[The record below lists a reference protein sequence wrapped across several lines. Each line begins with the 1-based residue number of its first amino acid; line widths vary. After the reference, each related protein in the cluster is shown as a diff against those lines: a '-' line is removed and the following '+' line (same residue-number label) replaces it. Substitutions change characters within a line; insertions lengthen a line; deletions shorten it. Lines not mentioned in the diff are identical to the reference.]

1 MIPPPQKL
9 IAMLAVLA
17 ALSVWLAWTL
27 RRDCRGPDGRLDP
40 WSVVETYVSLFL
52 MLCMLVAS
60 ALQVFVRYL
69 FADTID
75 LPWTEE
81 FGRLAMIWAG
91 FWGAAALQRADDHI
105 SMTVL
110 FDLLPDAA
118 KQGVRILGDLVTLA
132 VLVPV
137 VWLGW
142 ESARSLDIMH
152 AISLGVPLSA
162 FAYPVPVAGGLMM
175 LHTAALIVRRLTGR
189 LPAHRSEPAV

>member
-1 MIPPPQKL
+1 MIPPPQEL

-27 RRDCRGPDGRLDP
+27 RQDCRGPDGRLDP

-52 MLCMLVAS
+52 MLCMLAAS

>member
-1 MIPPPQKL
+1 MIPPPL
-9 IAMLAVLA
+9 ELVAMLAVLA
-17 ALSVWLAWTL
+17 AISAWLAWTL
-27 RRDCRGPDGRLDP
+27 RRDCLGPGGRIDP
-40 WSVVETYVSLFL
+40 WSLVEAYVSLFL
-52 MLCMLVAS
+52 LLCMLASS
-60 ALQVFVRYL
+60 ALQVAVRYL
-69 FADTID
+69 LADLID

-118 KQGVRILGDLVTLA
+118 KQGVRILGDVVTLA
-132 VLVPV
+132 VLAPV

-142 ESARSLDIMH
+142 ESARNLDIMH
-152 AISLGVPLSA
+152 AISLGVPLSV

-189 LPAHRSEPAV
+189 LPAHRAEPAV

>member
-1 MIPPPQKL
+1 MIPPPQEL

-27 RRDCRGPDGRLDP
+27 RQDCRGPDGRLDP

-132 VLVPV
+132 VLAPV

-152 AISLGVPLSA
+152 AISLGMPLSA

-175 LHTAALIVRRLTGR
+175 LHTAALIVRRVTGR